1 MAGIRCAVV
10 GVGYLGRFHASKY
23 AELAGAELVAV
34 ADCDARVASRVAA
47 ECGCAALTDYHRL
60 LGTVEAVSVAVPTS
74 LHFEVAQAFLQH
86 GTHVLLE
93 KPMTATVGEA
103 RTLNRIA
110 RERGVVLQ
118 VGHLER
124 FNAALLELA
133 GRDVAPLFIEAHR
146 LAPYKPRS
154 TDIDVVLD
162 LMIHDLDIILSLVD
176 APPERIAASGA
187 CVLSDAIDI
196 ANARLEFASG
206 CVANVTASRVSMK
219 HERRMR
225 IFVQDAYIAIDFH
238 RQGLAV
244 HRLGRREMYPGVP
257 EIVSDERRFS
267 DDDALRREIAA
278 FLEAV
283 RSGTPAVVSGE
294 DGQRAL
300 ETAIRIRDRVRAAA
314 PTLGRPTARAPPSDS
329 RGG

>member
-10 GVGYLGRFHASKY
+10 GVGYLGRFHARKY

-34 ADCDARVASRVAA
+34 ADCDARAASRAAA
-47 ECGCAALTDYHRL
+47 ECGCAALTDYRRL
-60 LGTVEAVSVAVPTS
+60 LGTVAAVSVAVPTS
-74 LHFEVAQAFLQH
+74 LHFEVAQAFLQR

-93 KPMTATVGEA
+93 KPMTATVAEA
-103 RTLNRIA
+103 RALNRIA

-196 ANARLEFASG
+196 ANARLEFAGG

-225 IFVQDAYIAIDFH
+225 IFEQDAYIAIDFH

-257 EIVSDERRFS
+257 EIVGDERCFS

-294 DGQRAL
+294 DGLRAL
-300 ETAIRIRDRVRAAA
+300 ETAIRIRDRVRA
-314 PTLGRPTARAPPSDS
+314 PTLGRRAAPAPPADS
-329 RGG
+329 RGE